1 MPNSNKIVS
10 NKKVDEAYASY
21 IASQNNNRIEN
32 NFKTLLAVI
41 VGSVIMAF
49 NMRSF
54 IEQGNLVPGGIN
66 GIVVLIQR
74 VSEKFF
80 NTQIPFSVLSF
91 LFNCFPAYLAYKT
104 VGKKFTIFSCLC
116 IAIMSVIIDFMPGYP
131 ITYDPL
137 LIAVFGGIIQG
148 LALSLILNAGAS
160 SGGTDFVAMYFSVKK
175 GITTWNYV
183 LLFNAIVVT
192 ISGML
197 FGMDVALYTII
208 FQFVQTQMLNTL
220 YKKYAKKTVFIVT
233 DMPQEVSEKIMA
245 VTHHS
250 ATMYRAEGAY
260 THQPRYMIYT
270 IIGADEVQ
278 QVRKQVRSVDNK
290 AFINIMSSDTVS
302 GNFYVRP
309 LS

>member
-1 MPNSNKIVS
+1 MSESNKIVS

-41 VGSVIMAF
+41 IGSVIMAF

-66 GIVVLIQR
+66 GVVVLIQR
-74 VSEKFF
+74 ISEKYFDM
-80 NTQIPFSVLSF
+80 QIPFSILSF

-104 VGKKFTIFSCLC
+104 VGKKFTMFSCLC
-116 IAIMSVIIDFMPGYP
+116 IAIMSVIIDFMPAYP

-148 LALSLILNAGAS
+148 LAISLILNAGAS

-183 LLFNAIVVT
+183 LLFNAVVVS
-192 ISGML
+192 ISGLL

-208 FQFVQTQMLNTL
+208 FQFVQTQVLNTL

-278 QVRKQVRSVDNK
+278 QVRKQVRSVDNR